1 MIFQKSLKNIR
12 KNNDSGTSW
21 GARIALG
28 GSCVGLGSS
37 WDGLGPL
44 LEALGH
50 LLRDLGSL
58 LGDLGSVLGD
68 LDSVLGRS
76 WGLLARSWVV
86 LGVQESPGQG
96 ASVARGKRGHPPP
109 SEIADLDPPPSRLY
123 HYFLRPREEE
133 NETMDLKN
141 RRSNVKGREGRK
153 STWQRWSKN
162 GRER

>member
-44 LEALGH
+44 LGALGH

-96 ASVARGKRGHPPP
+96 AWRTTVGSSYPPP
-109 SEIADLDPPPSRLY
+109 SEIHDLDPHPYAHFQLEKEDGTTGKREKY
-123 HYFLRPREEE
+123 HKE
-133 NETMDLKN
+133 N
-141 RRSNVKGREGRK
+141 
-153 STWQRWSKN
+153 
-162 GRER
+162 

>member
-1 MIFQKSLKNIR
+1 MSEGTKQRHEVGGKSTPLKSIR
-12 KNNDSGTSW
+12 KTNDFYTSW
-21 GARIALG
+21 EARIALG
-28 GSCVGLGSS
+28 SSWIALKTS

-44 LEALGH
+44 LGALGH

-96 ASVARGKRGHPPP
+96 ASVARATL
-109 SEIADLDPPPSRLY
+109 SADFALPL
-123 HYFLRPREEE
+123 
-133 NETMDLKN
+133 
-141 RRSNVKGREGRK
+141 REGRG
-153 STWQRWSKN
+153 S
-162 GRER
+162 

>member
-44 LEALGH
+44 LGVLGH

-96 ASVARGKRGHPPP
+96 ASVARAKRFYPPP
-109 SEIADLDPPPSRLY
+109 SEIACLDPPPSRQF

-133 NETMDLKN
+133 NETMELKN
-141 RRSNVKGREGRK
+141 RRSKIE
-153 STWQRWSKN
+153 ST
-162 GRER
+162 G